1 MPEFWSLV
9 TSLEVMARRWVGPL
23 RQHNEGRPCLAS
35 KYATELRDLH
45 RHCVSDPKFTVDV
58 LGYSYSNNS
67 LTCYPCQPPPS
78 QTYEAH
84 GSPDAMRRPHD
95 AASNV
100 APDMVVGSAPEQDG
114 SAVGIMQYPAR
125 DSESGDELSAISHML
140 MDQRFL
146 EMDRIISFDDTIFT
160 SRTSAVNPQPLG
172 VDDWARGPYTGM

>member
-9 TSLEVMARRWVGPL
+9 TSLEMMARRWVGPL

-78 QTYEAH
+78 KADEAR
-84 GSPDAMRRPHD
+84 GSPDPVTHPNE
-95 AASNV
+95 AASSV
-100 APDMVVGSAPEQDG
+100 APELVVGSASEQDG
-114 SAVGIMQYPAR
+114 SAAGIMQYSAR
-125 DSESGDELSAISHML
+125 DAESGDELSAISHML

-146 EMDRIISFDDTIFT
+146 EMDRIISFDDVIFT
-160 SRTSAVNPQPLG
+160 SRTSAVNAQPLG
-172 VDDWARGPYTGM
+172 IDDWTRGAYTGI

>member
-45 RHCVSDPKFTVDV
+45 RLCVSDPKFTVDV

-67 LTCYPCQPPPS
+67 LTCYPCQPPLS
-78 QTYEAH
+78 QTDEAR
-84 GSPDAMRRPHD
+84 GSPDPVTHPHE
-95 AASNV
+95 AASNT
-100 APDMVVGSAPEQDG
+100 AAEMAVGSTSERDDP
-114 SAVGIMQYPAR
+114 AVGIMQYSAP
-125 DSESGDELSAISHML
+125 DTESGDELSAISHML

-146 EMDRIISFDDTIFT
+146 EMDRIISFDDVIFT
-160 SRTSAVNPQPLG
+160 SRASAVNPQPLG
-172 VDDWARGPYTGM
+172 VDDWARGTYTGI